1 MKNTQILTNQIS
13 QLTCPNIK
21 ITKNNLHPNYITG
34 FIDGE
39 ASFNI
44 TISKDTART
53 TGYRVVCEFHI
64 TQKYHSAEVL
74 YAIKDYFNCGLV
86 KVCSKQNKTLNYQIN
101 SFKDIH
107 SILIPFLDKHSLIT
121 SKQLNYL
128 TFKKAINMLI
138 NGEHLTIEGI
148 EELKRLAKEMNTNRT
163 FEEKWEFTQN
173 YCPTVEISPEWIAGF
188 TDAEGCFYFYIGK
201 QILKGKQSST
211 WLLNPSLE
219 IGQNTHDVAV
229 LELIK
234 NYLNCGRIKPTR
246 KDNSL
251 EEAKSLPKLSRYVV
265 SNMTDITNVII
276 PFFDKYSLL
285 TSKSLDYK
293 DWKHLI
299 ELKLSRLR
307 LDLNGEGI
315 EKMKQIKA
323 GMNSNRTY
331 YPLFNCCQFSHLNSL
346 LLSLSVDP
354 KLAINSCPIIKDEN

>member
-1 MKNTQILTNQIS
+1 MKNTQIFFKNS
-13 QLTCPNIK
+13 QVTCPNILIK
-21 ITKNNLHPNYITG
+21 SKDLNPNYITG

-39 ASFNI
+39 GSFNI
-44 TISKDTART
+44 IISVDPTRT
-53 TGYRVVCEFHI
+53 SGYRVVCEFHI

-74 YAIKDYFNCGLV
+74 YAIKDYFNCGII

-107 SILIPFLDKHSLIT
+107 SKLIPFLDKNPLLT

-138 NGEHLTIEGI
+138 NGEHLTIKGI
-148 EELKRLAKEMNTNRT
+148 EELKALAKEMNTNRT
-163 FEEKWEFTQN
+163 FEEKWNFTQN
-173 YCPTVEISPEWIAGF
+173 YCPTVKITPEWIAGF
-188 TDAEGCFYFYIGK
+188 VDAEGCFYFYIGK
-201 QILKGKQSST
+201 QTLKGKESST

-219 IGQNTHDVAV
+219 IAQNTHDTAV

-234 NYLNCGRIKPTR
+234 NYFNCGRIKPTR

-251 EEAKSLPKLSRYVV
+251 EEAKSLISISRYIA
-265 SNMTDITNVII
+265 SNMTNITNVII

-299 ELKLSRLR
+299 ELKLSKAH
-307 LDLNGEGI
+307 LDANGQGI

-323 GMNSNRTY
+323 GMNSNRVNF
-331 YPLFNCCQFSHLNSL
+331 PPFKSVILNCCPNN
-346 LLSLSVDP
+346 P
-354 KLAINSCPIIKDEN
+354 KERNTLDGEDTPYKVSED